1 MLFLFRK
8 KTIVLDLFTNDAAA
22 FEYAKPAVASRFH
35 PEWWKRL
42 PKSIPTDLAPSP
54 TMKTCAGFIDLYRH
68 GFMFPMW
75 SDLFLRVENN
85 FEFTWKY
92 SDSYSYALYHK
103 PEEAGNLFFESKVRN
118 IKLHNPWLASSK
130 EDVYWMLHQPVW
142 SQDLQRDLIIPPA
155 VVNFKHQN
163 TTAINILIAD
173 MDRPRELII
182 PFGLP
187 MVHYI
192 PIDDRPIDLKLHLVT
207 QEEFNRIGQKNNPR
221 SFLNAYRKKIAAT
234 KEQSNV

>member
-1 MLFLFRK
+1 
-8 KTIVLDLFTNDAAA
+8 
-22 FEYAKPAVASRFH
+22 
-35 PEWWKRL
+35 
-42 PKSIPTDLAPSP
+42 
-54 TMKTCAGFIDLYRH
+54 
-68 GFMFPMW
+68 
-75 SDLFLRVENN
+75 
-85 FEFTWKY
+85 
-92 SDSYSYALYHK
+92 
-103 PEEAGNLFFESKVRN
+103 
-118 IKLHNPWLASSK
+118 
-130 EDVYWMLHQPVW
+130 MLHQPVW

-173 MDRPRELII
+173 MDKPRELII

-192 PIDDRPIDLKLHLVT
+192 PIDDRPIDLKLQLIT

-234 KEQSNV
+234 KEQINV